1 MWRKFARYTRFVSP
15 EQSLLV
21 ESIAREHAQ
30 GPGPLLVVL
39 HAIQDRLGF
48 VPRQAV
54 PVVAEV
60 LNLSVADV
68 HGVVTFYHHFRHEPQ
83 GACVIQLCRAEACL
97 SMGAESLA
105 RHVRSRLGCNFGETT
120 ADGRY
125 SLMPVYCLGNCARA
139 PAAFVGDEL
148 LGCATPERIDE
159 RIDARAERA

>member
-1 MWRKFARYTRFVSP
+1 MNA
-15 EQSLLV
+15 EQQLLV
-21 ESIAREHAQ
+21 ESIAREHARQ
-30 GPGPLLVVL
+30 PGPLLVVL

-48 VPRQAV
+48 VPRHAV
-54 PVVAEV
+54 PVVADV

-68 HGVVTFYHHFRHEPQ
+68 HGVVTFYHHFRHEPP

-105 RHVRSRLGCNFGETT
+105 RHVRNRLGCEFGETT

-125 SLMPVYCLGNCARA
+125 SLLPVYCLGNCARA
-139 PAAFVGDEL
+139 PAAFVGSEL

-159 RIDARAERA
+159 RIDAQTESA